1 MATTKVSGPSATGGG
16 VSVGD
21 DDYTKDAVEQPQSH
35 VLAAPHEEDYPV
47 ERVEAVYRKLDMR
60 IIPGRLFAR
69 PHHIRPIISQHVTC
83 ASTSRPSV
91 MDSLTHRTIP

>member
-1 MATTKVSGPSATGGG
+1 MATTKVSQAPATGGG

-21 DDYTKDAVEQPQSH
+21 DDYTKDAVEQPQAH

-60 IIPGRLFAR
+60 IIPGRLFAH
-69 PHHIRPIISQHVTC
+69 PHHIRPIMSHRATST
-83 ASTSRPSV
+83 STSRHP
-91 MDSLTHRTIP
+91 L